1 MPTIAGETLK
11 KALLFVRQARNTSP
25 NDREALV
32 ANFEAAV
39 VFCRSVTFH
48 LQSQFAHSPGFL
60 QWYETKHEHMRRD
73 PLSRFMLEQR
83 NYVLK
88 VGPAAIRRVI
98 NVSVV
103 ESVSVT
109 ATISAR
115 VIRGQPWYRRSPRI
129 LFHDLISPL
138 REFASQRRSRAAARI
153 EARSAPPSGAEAT
166 HDLYFQQA
174 EWAGSPALDLLEKQL
189 HMLSAVVEEA
199 AGKFDVQRTNDD
211 A

>member
-1 MPTIAGETLK
+1 MSTIAGGTLK

-25 NDREALV
+25 NDIEALV

-60 QWYETKHEHMRRD
+60 QWYETKQEHMRRD

-88 VGPAAIRRVI
+88 VGPASIRRVI
-98 NVSVV
+98 DVSIVA
-103 ESVSVT
+103 SVLVT

-129 LFHDLISPL
+129 LINDLISPL
-138 REFASQRRSRAAARI
+138 REIASRRRSRAAARTA
-153 EARSAPPSGAEAT
+153 ARSVPLSGAEGT

-174 EWAGSPALDLLEKQL
+174 EWARSPALDLLEKQL

-199 AGKFDVQRTNDD
+199 AGNFDVQKTNGD